1 MKIRKGKSSV
11 KKRIAVFSDTHGNL
25 TALQAMYRDSI
36 AQHVDEYWFIG
47 DLLMPGP
54 SVKPIWEILQEMK
67 PAVIVR
73 GNWDDLVVRGARGM
87 MDMER
92 PSHIY
97 FARLAQY
104 VAEHAPDGMVD
115 KIASWPMHVTKRVG
129 PLNFGISHN
138 LPWLNMGQDLFP
150 TQASENFDKLFN
162 VAGEPVDVAIYAHVH
177 HDLLRYG
184 SDERMVLNPG
194 AIGEP
199 FNHWQP
205 LQRDLRAHY
214 LILEVDDIGLAE
226 TSFRH
231 IGYSRDQ
238 EKQIADKSDVPY
250 RDLDKKMMVTGRAYT
265 HDDELLTEYNNQYN
279 YADEYRKYAK
289 KLNG

>member
-1 MKIRKGKSSV
+1 MKVRKGKSSV

-54 SVKPIWEILQEMK
+54 SVKPIWDILQEMK
-67 PAVIVR
+67 PTVIVR

-115 KIASWPMHVTKRVG
+115 EIEPIFIILPHF
-129 PLNFGISHN
+129 LFFIFGI
-138 LPWLNMGQDLFP
+138 
-150 TQASENFDKLFN
+150 TFDARN
-162 VAGEPVDVAIYAHVH
+162 A
-177 HDLLRYG
+177 
-184 SDERMVLNPG
+184 G
-194 AIGEP
+194 AIK
-199 FNHWQP
+199 F
-205 LQRDLRAHY
+205 
-214 LILEVDDIGLAE
+214 V
-226 TSFRH
+226 
-231 IGYSRDQ
+231 
-238 EKQIADKSDVPY
+238 
-250 RDLDKKMMVTGRAYT
+250 
-265 HDDELLTEYNNQYN
+265 
-279 YADEYRKYAK
+279 
-289 KLNG
+289 

>member
-1 MKIRKGKSSV
+1 M

-25 TALQAMYRDSI
+25 SALRAMYKDSVKQQ
-36 AQHVDEYWFIG
+36 ADEYWFIG

-54 SVKPIWEILQEMK
+54 SVMAIWEIFKEMD
-67 PAVIVR
+67 PTVIVR

-92 PSHIY
+92 PSHVY

-104 VAEHAPDGMVD
+104 VAEHADPAIIDEM
-115 KIASWPMHVTKRVG
+115 AAWPMHVTKRVG
-129 PLNFGISHN
+129 GLNFGISHN
-138 LPWLNMGQDLFP
+138 LPSLNMGQDLFP
-150 TQASENFDKLFN
+150 TQSSTNFDKLFN
-162 VAGEPVDVAIYAHVH
+162 IAGEPVDVAIYAHVH

-184 SDERMVLNPG
+184 SDERIVLNPG
-194 AIGEP
+194 AVGEP

-214 LILEVDDIGLAE
+214 LMLEIDDLGLAE

-231 IGYSRDQ
+231 VAYDRNK
-238 EKQIADKSDVPY
+238 EKKLAAKSDLPY
-250 RDLDKKMMVTGRAYT
+250 ADLYKKMMVTGRAYT
-265 HDDELLTEYNNQYN
+265 HDAKLLTKYNQQHPYAAEYQ
-279 YADEYRKYAK
+279 AYAK
-289 KLNG
+289 KING

>member
-1 MKIRKGKSSV
+1 MKVRKGKSSV

-67 PAVIVR
+67 PTVIVR

-104 VAEHAPDGMVD
+104 VAEHAPDGMID
-115 KIASWPMHVTKRVG
+115 EIASWPMHVTKRVG
-129 PLNFGISHN
+129 LLNFGISHN

-150 TQASENFDKLFN
+150 RKLVKILISCLMSLAN
-162 VAGEPVDVAIYAHVH
+162 
-177 HDLLRYG
+177 
-184 SDERMVLNPG
+184 
-194 AIGEP
+194 
-199 FNHWQP
+199 Q
-205 LQRDLRAHY
+205 
-214 LILEVDDIGLAE
+214 LILPFMPMFTMTFCGMGVMNAW
-226 TSFRH
+226 F
-231 IGYSRDQ
+231 
-238 EKQIADKSDVPY
+238 
-250 RDLDKKMMVTGRAYT
+250 
-265 HDDELLTEYNNQYN
+265 
-279 YADEYRKYAK
+279 
-289 KLNG
+289 

>member
-1 MKIRKGKSSV
+1 MKVRKGKSSV

-67 PAVIVR
+67 PTVIVR

-104 VAEHAPDGMVD
+104 VAEP
-115 KIASWPMHVTKRVG
+115 
-129 PLNFGISHN
+129 
-138 LPWLNMGQDLFP
+138 
-150 TQASENFDKLFN
+150 
-162 VAGEPVDVAIYAHVH
+162 
-177 HDLLRYG
+177 
-184 SDERMVLNPG
+184 
-194 AIGEP
+194 
-199 FNHWQP
+199 
-205 LQRDLRAHY
+205 
-214 LILEVDDIGLAE
+214 
-226 TSFRH
+226 
-231 IGYSRDQ
+231 
-238 EKQIADKSDVPY
+238 
-250 RDLDKKMMVTGRAYT
+250 
-265 HDDELLTEYNNQYN
+265 
-279 YADEYRKYAK
+279 
-289 KLNG
+289 

>member
-1 MKIRKGKSSV
+1 M
-11 KKRIAVFSDTHGNL
+11 KKRIAVFSDVHGNL
-25 TALQAMYRDSI
+25 SAFQAMYEDSVK
-36 AQHVDEYWFIG
+36 QHADEYWFIG

-54 SVKPIWEILQEMK
+54 SVMAVWKLFKQMA

-87 MDMER
+87 MDLAR
-92 PSHIY
+92 PSHVY

-104 VAEHAPDGMVD
+104 VAKYADSAIIDE
-115 KIASWPMHVTKRVG
+115 IASWPMRVTKRVG
-129 PLNFGISHN
+129 GLNFGISHN
-138 LPWLNMGQDLFP
+138 LPVLNMGQDLFP
-150 TQASENFDKLFN
+150 TQATENFDKLFK

-177 HDLLRYG
+177 HDLMRYG
-184 SDERMVLNPG
+184 SDERIVLNPG

-214 LILEVDDIGLAE
+214 LLLEVDDLGLAE

-231 IGYSRDQ
+231 VQYNRQD
-238 EKQIADKSDVPY
+238 EKKLADASDLPY
-250 RDLDKKMMVTGRAYT
+250 RDLYKKMMVTGRAYT
-265 HDDELLTEYNNQYN
+265 HDAKLLTSYNKRYPYAAEYQ
-279 YADEYRKYAK
+279 AYAK
-289 KLNG
+289 KLNR